1 MKNIIIIIFSLLVFT
16 SSYSQCPKIK
26 GILIDACSTREEI
39 NEWMV
44 LTTDTAIVVNNL
56 RIDYDANNNS
66 GGTVN
71 ADITSGGCSWITP
84 RTSSI
89 DSLKINTLYNSNII
103 PVSPGSTIPK
113 SSTILV
119 LTSDSMN
126 FAYNITNLTQ
136 YGNVYVI
143 QSSCKRGSGAFT
155 NLGNGANYRLTK
167 IIYNTCR
174 DSVWH
179 YIGNSAVN
187 GHYGVRNR
195 DTMRISYGNIFT
207 SSCNEYMILP
217 IELISFIGNQNDG
230 VNELSW
236 ITASEFNNDYFSI
249 ERSYPNTGWEGI
261 AKVKGKNQSN
271 LSSYLYYD
279 STYNDNVSI
288 VYYRLKQVDFDGTIS
303 YSNIISITNP
313 ILNNYKI
320 ESVKFFDVLGQEV
333 KGPLT
338 NSTYIAEIK
347 YTNKRIDIKRI
358 QYVTK

>member
-1 MKNIIIIIFSLLVFT
+1 MNSFS
-16 SSYSQCPKIK
+16 CPRIK
-26 GILIDACSTREEI
+26 GILIDACSTREEL
-39 NEWMV
+39 NEWIV

-71 ADITSGGCSWITP
+71 ADVTSGGCSWRIP

-89 DSLKINTLYNSNII
+89 DSLKINSLYNSNII
-103 PVSPGSTIPK
+103 PISPGGTIPAN
-113 SSTILV
+113 STILV

-143 QSSCKRGSGAFT
+143 QSSCKRNTGAFT

-217 IELISFIGNQNDG
+217 IELVSFI
-230 VNELSW
+230 VNCDLIEFITANESNVEYFNIETSIDAINW
-236 ITASEFNNDYFSI
+236 ITLDNIFPKNYFNNITTYY
-249 ERSYPNTGWEGI
+249 YPNP
-261 AKVKGKNQSN
+261 N
-271 LSSYLYYD
+271 LGQYF
-279 STYNDNVSI
+279 
-288 VYYRLKQVDFDGTIS
+288 RLKEVDFDKVL
-303 YSNIISITNP
+303 YSDIYFAKCENIDEPYELYN
-313 ILNNYKI
+313 LLGQKI
-320 ESVKFFDVLGQEV
+320 EDINLPSGI
-333 KGPLT
+333 
-338 NSTYIAEIK
+338 YIKKYKNKTIK
-347 YTNKRIDIKRI
+347 IIK
-358 QYVTK
+358 

>member
-1 MKNIIIIIFSLLVFT
+1 MKFKTSLFTTILLLFSINSF
-16 SSYSQCPKIK
+16 SCPRIK
-26 GILIDACSTREEI
+26 GILIDACSTREEL

-71 ADITSGGCSWITP
+71 ADVTSGGCSWRIP

-89 DSLKINTLYNSNII
+89 DSLKINSLYNSNII
-103 PVSPGSTIPK
+103 PISPGGTIPAN
-113 SSTILV
+113 STILV

-143 QSSCKRGSGAFT
+143 QSSCKRNTGAFT

-217 IELISFIGNQNDG
+217 IELVSFI
-230 VNELSW
+230 VNCNLIEFITANESNVEYFNIETSIDAINW
-236 ITASEFNNDYFSI
+236 ITLNDIFPKNNDNTTTIYH
-249 ERSYPNTGWEGI
+249 YPNPNIG
-261 AKVKGKNQSN
+261 N
-271 LSSYLYYD
+271 
-279 STYNDNVSI
+279 
-288 VYYRLKQVDFDGTIS
+288 YYRLKETDSNGDII
-303 YSNIISITNP
+303 YSDIYHKKCNIDLSSFELFNM
-313 ILNNYKI
+313 
-320 ESVKFFDVLGQEV
+320 LGQKV
-333 KGPLT
+333 YFPLPKGV
-338 NSTYIAEIK
+338 YIKK
-347 YTNKRIDIKRI
+347 YINFSEKIII
-358 QYVTK
+358 N